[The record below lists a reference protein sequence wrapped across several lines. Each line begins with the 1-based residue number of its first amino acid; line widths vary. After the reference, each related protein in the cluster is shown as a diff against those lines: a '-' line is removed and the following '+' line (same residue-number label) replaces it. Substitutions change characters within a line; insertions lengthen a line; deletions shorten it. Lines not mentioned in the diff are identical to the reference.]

1 MKFRNLV
8 LASAAV
14 LMSASGI
21 AQSLIDSGEAFVR
34 AVRDKD
40 GDKVTK
46 FLEEGGS
53 TIVNA
58 RSVNGE
64 TGLIVA
70 VGRRDNTWTQ
80 FLLGNGADPNL
91 EHRSSGDTPLIVAA
105 RIGFVPGA
113 EWLLS
118 KKARIDETNRMG
130 ETPLILAVQ
139 GRHTP
144 LVKLLLARGADPD
157 KTDNAAGYSARDYAK
172 RDARNREIL
181 KLIEAKKPSAKPAS

>member
-14 LMSASGI
+14 VMSASGV
-21 AQSLIDSGEAFVR
+21 AQSLTDSGETFVR
-34 AVRDKD
+34 AVREKD

-64 TGLIVA
+64 TGLLIVLA
-70 VGRRDNTWTQ
+70 RRDATWTQ

-91 EHRSSGDTPLIVAA
+91 AHRSSGDTPLIVAA
-105 RIGFVPGA
+105 RIGFTLGA

-118 KKARIDETNRMG
+118 KKARVDDTNRMG

-144 LVKLLLARGADPD
+144 LVKVLLARGANPD
-157 KTDNAAGYSARDYAK
+157 KPDNAAGYSARDYAK
-172 RDARNREIL
+172 RDGRSAEIL
-181 KLIEAKKPSAKPAS
+181 KLIEAKKPSAKPAG

>member
-14 LMSASGI
+14 LMSSSTI
-21 AQSLIDSGEAFVR
+21 AQSIMESGEAFVR

-40 GDKVTK
+40 GDKVSGY
-46 FLEEGGS
+46 LEQGS
-53 TIVNA
+53 STLVNA

-64 TGLIVA
+64 TGLLVA
-70 VGRRDNTWTQ
+70 VGRRDPTWTQ

-91 EHRSSGDTPLIVAA
+91 AHRSSGDTPLIVAA
-105 RIGFVPGA
+105 RIGFTQGA

-118 KKARIDETNRMG
+118 KKARVDETNRMG

-139 GRHTP
+139 GRHVP
-144 LVKLLLARGADPD
+144 LVKLLLARGANPD
-157 KTDNAAGYSARDYAK
+157 KTDSAAG
-172 RDARNREIL
+172 
-181 KLIEAKKPSAKPAS
+181 